1 MRQEI
6 TVYEAALERIRYCF
20 DNFDYVYVSF
30 SGGKDSGVLLELCA
44 LVAEEKGK
52 RFGIFHMDY
61 EAQYNMTTEYV
72 DRVLERFADRADIY
86 RACVPNKVP
95 TTTSMSQTYWR
106 PWEEAKKDIWVR
118 PMPKNGMTKEAFPFY
133 DEDAWD
139 YDFQDAFGE
148 WMCGKRGKV
157 CCLIGIRTQESLN
170 RWRAIFSDRNHK
182 KYKRLEWTNTAKRC
196 VNAYPI
202 YDWDVRDIWRANC
215 KFGWDYNKLYDL
227 YYMAGVPLSKMRVA
241 SPFLSEG
248 QENLKLFQVIEPDTW
263 GKLVGRVNGVN
274 FTGLYGGTTAMG
286 WKEIRK
292 PDHFTWKEYM
302 FFLLSTLPEKTREG
316 YLSKLETSIAFW
328 RDKGGVLSDEVIQE
342 LRDAGVNIEV
352 GDASNYRTD
361 KKPVRMEYLDD
372 IDISSFKEIPTFKR
386 MCVCIIKN
394 DHFCKY
400 MGFSQTKYEVQR
412 RKEIIEKYKNL

>member
-1 MRQEI
+1 
-6 TVYEAALERIRYCF
+6 
-20 DNFDYVYVSF
+20 
-30 SGGKDSGVLLELCA
+30 
-44 LVAEEKGK
+44 
-52 RFGIFHMDY
+52 
-61 EAQYNMTTEYV
+61 
-72 DRVLERFADRADIY
+72 
-86 RACVPNKVP
+86 
-95 TTTSMSQTYWR
+95 
-106 PWEEAKKDIWVR
+106 
-118 PMPKNGMTKEAFPFY
+118 
-133 DEDAWD
+133 
-139 YDFQDAFGE
+139 
-148 WMCGKRGKV
+148 
-157 CCLIGIRTQESLN
+157 
-170 RWRAIFSDRNHK
+170 
-182 KYKRLEWTNTAKRC
+182 
-196 VNAYPI
+196 
-202 YDWDVRDIWRANC
+202 
-215 KFGWDYNKLYDL
+215 
-227 YYMAGVPLSKMRVA
+227 
-241 SPFLSEG
+241 
-248 QENLKLFQVIEPDTW
+248 
-263 GKLVGRVNGVN
+263 
-274 FTGLYGGTTAMG
+274 MG

-400 MGFSQTKYEVQR
+400 MGFSQTKYEMQR